1 MSDVLAEERK
11 KIADYTGGVTVSELW
26 DRNASKYPGRTAI
39 EDPDN
44 SLTWA
49 EAGLWIDR
57 LALGLVELGFTRDDT
72 LVVQLPNSIELHL
85 LRVAGE
91 KAGIRVVPVT
101 SNMRRTELEHIL
113 GRTEAAGMV
122 VPLEYRGFDFIDM
135 ITEIRPGLPGLKHL
149 FVVGEGAPKGT
160 LSIREIAQRP
170 LEKNYPPDY
179 FEKRRYRGGELSL
192 IGHTSGSTGL
202 PKLTM
207 YSPDV
212 CSGSGRHFMESL
224 RLTSD
229 DTVAAIAP
237 AARGPNLPV
246 YFSAPWA
253 ASKIFMLPWSG
264 PADALELIQDRKISV
279 ACLVP
284 TQLALMV
291 EEAQKRDYDLSPV
304 RVWESAG
311 AYLPPPLMAEVEEKM
326 GGTVLNNYGSME
338 LGNMTSARLDDPH
351 EVRMNTAGKP
361 IYGVEIKIVD
371 DNGVEIKR
379 GQVGEIRARCLC
391 SSLGFYQD
399 EAATREIWDEE
410 GWASMGDLGMIDSR
424 GDLVIVGRVKDMII
438 RGGQNIYPAEIEAL
452 LIEHP
457 KVQDLAVVGM
467 PDPIMGERACV
478 YVVPAEGETLT
489 FEEMTAFLKAKNI
502 APFKTPERLELIDK
516 FPMVSDDYKVDK
528 KALRQDI
535 TSKLDEEKKENTS

>member
-1 MSDVLAEERK
+1 MAYVLAEERK
-11 KIADYTGGVTVSELW
+11 KITDYTGGLTVSELW
-26 DRNASKYPGRTAI
+26 DRNAKEYSGRTAI
-39 EDPDN
+39 EDPD
-44 SLTWA
+44 SALTWA
-49 EAGLWIDR
+49 EAALWIDR
-57 LALGLVELGFTRDDT
+57 LALGLVELGFERDDT

-122 VPLEYRGFDFIDM
+122 VPLTYRGFNFIDM
-135 ITEIRPGLPGLKHL
+135 ITEIRPGLPALKHL
-149 FVVGEGAPKGT
+149 FVVGDGAPEGAI
-160 LSIREIAQRP
+160 SIREMAGRP
-170 LEKNYPPDY
+170 LEKNYPADY
-179 FEKRRYRGGELSL
+179 LEERRYRGGELSL

-207 YSPDV
+207 YSPDI
-212 CSGSGRHFMESL
+212 CSGAGRHFMESL
-224 RLTSD
+224 RLTPE

-264 PADALELIQDRKISV
+264 PEAALELIQERKITV

-284 TQLALMV
+284 TQLALMI
-291 EEAQKRDYDLSPV
+291 EEAQKRKYDLSSI

-311 AYLPPPLMAEVEEKM
+311 AFLPPPLMAEVEEKM

-361 IYGVEIKIVD
+361 IYGVEIKVLD
-371 DNGVEIKR
+371 DEGVEVEK
-379 GQVGEIRARCLC
+379 GQVGEIKARCLC
-391 SSLGFYQD
+391 ASLGFYQD
-399 EAATREIWDEE
+399 EAATREIWDEQ

-424 GDLVIVGRVKDMII
+424 GDLVIVGRKKDMII
-438 RGGQNIYPAEIEAL
+438 RGGQNIYPVEIENL
-452 LIEHP
+452 LLTHP
-457 KVQDLAVVGM
+457 KVSNIALVKM
-467 PDPIMGERACV
+467 PDPVMGEKACAF
-478 YVVPAEGETLT
+478 VVPKKGGDFTI
-489 FEEMTAFLKAKNI
+489 EEMASFLSEKGI
-502 APFKTPERLELIDK
+502 APYKTPERLEIIDTL
-516 FPMVSDDYKVDK
+516 PLMADGQKVDK
-528 KALRQDI
+528 NVLERDI
-535 TSKLDEEKKENTS
+535 EEKLRT

>member
-1 MSDVLAEERK
+1 MADFLAEERK
-11 KIADYTGGVTVSELW
+11 KIAEYTGGVTVSELW
-26 DRNASKYPGRTAI
+26 DRNAREYSERKAI
-39 EDPDN
+39 ADPD
-44 SLTWA
+44 SALTWA

-57 LALGLVELGFTRDDT
+57 LALGLVELGFKRDDT

-85 LRVAGE
+85 LRVVGE
-91 KAGIRVVPVT
+91 KAGIRIVPVT
-101 SNMRRTELEHIL
+101 SNMRRMELEYIL
-113 GRTEAAGMV
+113 GRTEAAGVV
-122 VPLEYRGFDFIDM
+122 VPLQYRGFNFLDM
-135 ITEIRPGLPGLKHL
+135 IAEIRPGLPGLKHI
-149 FVVGEGAPKGT
+149 FVVGDEAPEGT
-160 LSIREIAQRP
+160 LSIREMAGRP
-170 LEKNYPPDY
+170 LEENYPPDY
-179 FEKRRYRGGELSL
+179 FDKRRYRGGELSL

-224 RLTSD
+224 RLTPD

-264 PADALELIQDRKISV
+264 PAAALELIQERKISV

-291 EEAQKRDYDLSPV
+291 EEVLKGDYDLSSV

-361 IYGVEIKIVD
+361 IYGVQIKIVD
-371 DNGVEIKR
+371 DDGIEVAR
-379 GQVGEIRARCLC
+379 GQVGEIKARCLC
-391 SSLGFYQD
+391 SSLGFYRD
-399 EAATREIWDEE
+399 EQATREIWDEE
-410 GWASMGDLGMIDSR
+410 GWAGMGDLGMIDSR
-424 GDLVIVGRVKDMII
+424 DDLVIVGRKKDMII
-438 RGGQNIYPAEIEAL
+438 RGGQNIYPAELEAL

-457 KVQDLAVVGM
+457 RVQDLAVVGM
-467 PDPIMGERACV
+467 PDPKMGERACAYIIPV
-478 YVVPAEGETLT
+478 EGETLT
-489 FEEMTAFLKAKNI
+489 FEEMIAYLKDKNI
-502 APFKTPERLELIDK
+502 APFKLPERLELIDK

-528 KALRQDI
+528 KTLRQDI
-535 TSKLDEEKKENTS
+535 ARKLDEEKKEKAP